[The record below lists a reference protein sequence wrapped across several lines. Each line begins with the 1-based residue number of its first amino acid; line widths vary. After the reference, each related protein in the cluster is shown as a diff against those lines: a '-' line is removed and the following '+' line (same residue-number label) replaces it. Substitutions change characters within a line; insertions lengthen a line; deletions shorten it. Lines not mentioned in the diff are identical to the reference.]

1 MKPRPVYVFG
11 LGLLD
16 DRSDGLWK
24 TVVDGT
30 KLSNPLTPQVDTS

>member
-1 MKPRPVYVFG
+1 MKPRPVYIFG

-24 TVVDGT
+24 IVVDGT
-30 KLSNPLTPQVDTS
+30 KLSKPLTP